1 MSRSCRS
8 VPLILLCALLCPT
21 TAPAGDDLE
30 QGWVVSEGL
39 QPLVLGGCVHV
50 DPLEIEEYRAGDEDD
65 DFRGRRVTLRFS
77 TADGAAPDQTA
88 VVELPRGCEELV
100 GRLHDGV
107 AYLLLGARTRY
118 TLLRWKPHA
127 AVETLLEGGMFI
139 GFAAADE
146 VLLLSRDLPCDPA
159 AHGFSRAAVL
169 PLRHDG
175 APPGGLSESY
185 YQQYLQLDV
194 ELEKTL
200 EPLWLAYADSYLV
213 DDSAD
218 CSPAAAVDGD
228 IATAWVEGV
237 EGDGTGQSLGLEFIL
252 PLEVRNV
259 ALLPGRCAAPE
270 VWRAYGRPR
279 RVRLELADGTVVEHE
294 LEDAPRTA
302 VIPLDEPH
310 TVNWLT
316 LTVLETYPGEH
327 GADTA
332 ISELTINYLTGY

>member
-1 MSRSCRS
+1 MSHSCRI
-8 VPLILLCALLCPT
+8 VPLVLLCAVLCPT
-21 TAPAGDDLE
+21 AAPAGGGLE
-30 QGWVVSEGL
+30 QGWVVSAGL

-50 DPLEIEEYRAGDEDD
+50 DPLEVEEYRSGDEDD
-65 DFRGRRVTLRFS
+65 ERMGRRVTLRFS

-100 GRLHDGV
+100 GRFHNGV
-107 AYLLLGARTRY
+107 AYLLLGGRTRY

-127 AVETLLEGGMFI
+127 TVETLLEGGMFI
-139 GFAAADE
+139 GFAADGE

-159 AHGFSRAAVL
+159 VHGFSRADVL

-175 APPGGLSESY
+175 APPGGLSESHH
-185 YQQYLQLDV
+185 QQYLQLDV
-194 ELEKTL
+194 ELEKIL
-200 EPLWLAYADSYLV
+200 EPLWLAYADSYLAA
-213 DDSAD
+213 DSAD
-218 CSPAAAVDGD
+218 CSPAAAIDGD

-237 EGDGTGQSLGLEFIL
+237 DGEGTGQSLGLEFIL
-252 PLEVRNV
+252 PFEVRNV
-259 ALLPGRCAAPE
+259 ALLPGWCASPE
-270 VWRAYGRPR
+270 VWRTYGRPR

-302 VIPLDEPH
+302 VIRLEETH

-316 LTVLETYPGEH
+316 LTILEAYPGER

-332 ISELTINYLTGY
+332 ISELTINYLAGY